1 MSKKNIYRLGENLGL
16 SRRDI
21 NNVLREISCV
31 KEGQDFV
38 MSSPTYAGLN
48 YGTVSIKDF

>member
-1 MSKKNIYRLGENLGL
+1 MSKKKIYAMGRNLGL
-16 SRRDI
+16 SRKDI
-21 NNVLREISCV
+21 NKVLKEISYV

>member
-1 MSKKNIYRLGENLGL
+1 MGENLGL

-21 NNVLREISCV
+21 NNVLKKISYARE
-31 KEGQDFV
+31 EQDFV

-48 YGTVSIKDF
+48 YGTISIKDF